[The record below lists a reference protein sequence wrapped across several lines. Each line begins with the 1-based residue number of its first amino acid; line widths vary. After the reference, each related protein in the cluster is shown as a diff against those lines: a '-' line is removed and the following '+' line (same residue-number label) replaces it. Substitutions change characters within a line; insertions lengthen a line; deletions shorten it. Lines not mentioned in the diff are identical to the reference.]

1 METTCIVCPIGCK
14 LKIEKINN
22 EVVVSG
28 NLCFRG
34 ANYGK
39 TEFTNPT
46 RIVTCS
52 LVGKDII
59 YFTKTSLPVPKNQ
72 IFEIIN
78 KIKNLPIKDYKMGDI
93 IEKNILNTG
102 ADIIVTG
109 YHDRQ
114 QI

>member
-1 METTCIVCPIGCK
+1 M
-14 LKIEKINN
+14 KIEKINN

-28 NLCFRG
+28 NLCFRA

-52 LVGKDII
+52 LVGEKTI